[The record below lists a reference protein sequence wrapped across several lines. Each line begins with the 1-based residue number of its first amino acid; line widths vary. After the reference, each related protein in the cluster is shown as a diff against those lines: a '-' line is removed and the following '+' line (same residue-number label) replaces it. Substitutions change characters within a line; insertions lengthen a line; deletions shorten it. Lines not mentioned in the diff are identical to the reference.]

1 MERKLEAGQDRAY
14 WEQQLKGLD
23 QAQIGTI
30 HSFCSSLLRANPVE
44 CGLDPDFMVMEETDH
59 NEFLATEVRNR
70 LRRLLHEQDEAAC
83 LLCDE
88 YGSRSLLEQTM
99 SLLQKGFTLTAGTT
113 AHIYQEAVAESDREA
128 ERLQAVLTP
137 DFVSACSPVNR
148 ALLEA
153 KLEQIRNALSDITKQ
168 ENLELFQAVG
178 KSLKRTGKNKAD
190 IDRVKQGLDLLLSR
204 PINLK
209 ALSGAGLGNLFA
221 ADAGKHPDA
230 KAKAGPS
237 CV

>member
-1 MERKLEAGQDRAY
+1 
-14 WEQQLKGLD
+14 
-23 QAQIGTI
+23 
-30 HSFCSSLLRANPVE
+30 
-44 CGLDPDFMVMEETDH
+44 
-59 NEFLATEVRNR
+59 
-70 LRRLLHEQDEAAC
+70 
-83 LLCDE
+83 
-88 YGSRSLLEQTM
+88 M

-209 ALSGAGLGNLFA
+209 ALSLAPAWETFLLQMQENIRMQKQKLGLLAFDDLEDLA
-221 ADAGKHPDA
+221 LALLETHPAVLD
-230 KAKAGPS
+230 KCRRQFRYIMVDEFQDTNNTP
-237 CV
+237 